1 MAGLIAVLSLLAFIV
16 TPGLGMCFFPAEFQ
30 GEYMTQSSSRGGVNL
45 QYAPISILPESI
57 PVWGVCHRR
66 FGNRV
71 ILMDRTGGTNC
82 IRCFELTLRS
92 LNVVQIHTEGLDKCY
107 TTEEAA
113 MATCPTDESIATG
126 KSREIML
133 YKTKELTGDPVV
145 AQEYCPVNG
154 RFVFTYSV
162 NDGLADDHVTVA
174 ENVSGCQEPVS
185 ELSNCPY
192 GFGLGL
198 RFKRCSFGELEINF
212 QCLGDWIGHN
222 GERYMAL
229 LDVQDSQST
238 TTLTTA
244 GGVGIINGAE
254 RRPRYRCALYKEDP
268 ETSKMYV
275 ALSSDSTC
283 TNDLRSP
290 KEGYE
295 TLVLTSIAPPPLPFE
310 VSTSSCRFP
319 SWAHGQWQ
327 DAYVEDDTLIYKDLR
342 NFKTYTLKCMV
353 DDKTLPDDQGRFVVY
368 ARTQCGDDFYT
379 CLTVEKRGV
388 NVMEFQ
394 LGAET
399 STSYNQSLCQ
409 NEKFPQETWV
419 TQGRITVFSEEACPI
434 SGEYT
439 GVIPDAV
446 GLCAKLY
453 SDCRN
458 PQRMFY
464 SVSNCHNLSEVY
476 EEREYRCLGKFTDRD
491 LTYTYTE
498 RRDVLGYECFVGVI
512 INDGELFIKEAGE
525 HCQRDVEPL
534 RLGMKVTRQAT
545 CYTPRPSAK
554 PNAIATAATSTTNF
568 NTNMHPSVVDSNG
581 VHRPASSLPP
591 HNGIQ
596 PTTIKTWKP
605 VTDSPMGS
613 SGYRN
618 VFSSSMLL
626 MAFVAV
632 QLLDRITGSR
642 FY

>member
-1 MAGLIAVLSLLAFIV
+1 M
-16 TPGLGMCFFPAEFQ
+16 
-30 GEYMTQSSSRGGVNL
+30 
-45 QYAPISILPESI
+45 
-57 PVWGVCHRR
+57 
-66 FGNRV
+66 
-71 ILMDRTGGTNC
+71 
-82 IRCFELTLRS
+82 
-92 LNVVQIHTEGLDKCY
+92 
-107 TTEEAA
+107 
-113 MATCPTDESIATG
+113 
-126 KSREIML
+126 
-133 YKTKELTGDPVV
+133 
-145 AQEYCPVNG
+145 
-154 RFVFTYSV
+154 
-162 NDGLADDHVTVA
+162 TVA

-632 QLLDRITGSR
+632 QLLDRITGSW